1 MGEVVTALHPDGT
14 LALAI
19 GGLRTESE
27 ANTRGHWS
35 KKASRASDQRSLVAA
50 LMRTRLRPLPTL
62 PVEVTLKRYAP
73 SAGLDDDNLRAALKA
88 TRDGVTDALGLPD
101 DRDPRVTWRYQ
112 QVRGPWG
119 VTLLFRS
126 WDPTRP
132 GARVVEEPE
141 GTRVEMVLT
150 SADLG
155 ALAGALAAV
164 QEGRGAGVDVT
175 VQGVRLVLRTGG
187 A

>member
-1 MGEVVTALHPDGT
+1 MGSVVVAVHPDGT
-14 LALAI
+14 LALALS
-19 GGLRTESE
+19 GLRTESE
-27 ANTRGHWS
+27 ANARGHWS
-35 KKASRASDQRSLVAA
+35 GKAKRAADQRAVVAA
-50 LMRTRLRPLPTL
+50 VVRARVKPTL

-73 SAGLDDDNLRAALKA
+73 SVGLDDDNLRASMKA
-88 TRDGVTDALGLPD
+88 VRDGVTDALGLPD

-164 QEGRGAGVDVT
+164 QEGRGAGVDLT
-175 VQGVRLVLRTGG
+175 VQGVRLVLRAGG
-187 A
+187 GS